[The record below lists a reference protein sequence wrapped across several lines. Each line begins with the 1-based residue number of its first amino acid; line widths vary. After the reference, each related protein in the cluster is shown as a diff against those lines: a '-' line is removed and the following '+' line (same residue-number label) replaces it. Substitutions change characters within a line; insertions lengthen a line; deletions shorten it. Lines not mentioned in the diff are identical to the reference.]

1 MGSVVAPGDVSV
13 NNRIEKTK
21 VVVDTAQT
29 VLEIILAVLDRRQ
42 TKKDQEK
49 KIKELEAEIER
60 LKKEKK

>member
-1 MGSVVAPGDVSV
+1 VGSVVAPGDVSV

>member
-1 MGSVVAPGDVSV
+1 VSV